1 MDLFKLVGT
10 IAIDTA
16 NAEKSLNDV
25 HKQVADTEKAVSEGC
40 DKVKQSSEKAGNS
53 ATKAGKTAEEAGKK
67 AKKAGEDAGKGGRE
81 SEKSGNKW
89 AEFGKKIEKA
99 GTKVTG
105 IGKKIEKAGD
115 AVGKVGK
122 KFAPLSAAAAGTL
135 TAVTKGASDF
145 QNGMAKMSTLFD
157 TSQVSVQ
164 KLSKEFL
171 NLSNETGKS
180 AVELTEAGYQALSA
194 SVPVEKLGGFI
205 RTSAN
210 MAKVGFTDTAT
221 SVDLLSTA
229 VNAYG
234 LEADQADSIAN
245 KLVNTQNLGKTSVN
259 ELASSMGIVIPTA
272 AGMNVNLDQLCTM
285 YTLMTKQGIAT
296 AESTTYMNSMLNE
309 LGDSGTD
316 VGKVLK
322 EKTGKSFQD
331 LMKDG
336 KTTGDALKILKDY
349 SKETG
354 TAFNELWSSQE
365 AGKAAMALLNDS
377 AGDFN
382 ETMGSMANVADLVGQ
397 GLEKMNTPSAKM
409 AKALNR
415 IKNSGIELGSVLLTT
430 VAPYVEQFTKK
441 VEELTEKFNKMPDSQ
456 KKMVLVMLAVV
467 ASISPVLAIMGKLI
481 KVFADGPIAVG
492 NLMKGFGKLQT
503 AIAGINAPVVTIVA
517 VIAVLVAAFTH
528 LWNTNENF
536 RNNMIAIWDQIR
548 DKISSFVDNVKERFA
563 GLNISFADI
572 VSALKAIW
580 DGFCEILAPVF
591 EGAFA
596 ALADTITTV
605 CDVLI
610 GILDTFIGLFTGNW
624 EQCWTGIQE
633 VFGGIWEGIKAVL
646 TDVLESL
653 KGVLDTFLGWFGTD
667 LDTAWADI
675 TATVESVWNGIT
687 DFFTSVWEGIKNVFE
702 TVVNGISDFLT
713 SAWESITSSIQN
725 VWDGIVNTVSA
736 VWETIKNVVQVGIMF
751 VGEIISAAIQ
761 IITIPWM
768 FIWENCK
775 EYITAAWE
783 FIKNAVSTAL
793 ESISNTISDIW
804 NAIVGFISPILETLK
819 NVFVTIW
826 QAIETE
832 VANSINRMVS
842 IITTVW
848 SAVSG
853 TISAILSVIAS
864 IFSTVWN
871 GITSVVS
878 SVLSTIQSVVSSV
891 LSAMRG
897 VVSSVLNAILS
908 TVKSIMNSIK
918 STMTSVWNGIKSVVS
933 SAINGIKSVISSGL
947 HVAGSVVSSVLSG
960 IKSKFSSVWNG
971 IKSVVSSAI
980 NHIKSAMN
988 FSWSLPKLKLPH
1000 PKIEG
1005 KFSLDPPSVPH
1016 FSIDWYAKAMD
1027 AGMIMNRPTV
1037 FGYDAVSNKLM
1048 AGGEAG
1054 SETVVGTQSLMNM
1067 IQDAV
1072 NNSGNRDDGAI
1083 QALLEAIYN
1092 WMRNGG
1098 LYKLMIDVLTNGVE
1112 LEFDN
1117 REIARLVKKYA

>member
-25 HKQVADTEKAVSEGC
+25 HKQVSDTEKAVSEGC
-40 DKVKQSSEKAGNS
+40 DKVEQSSEKAGNS
-53 ATKAGKTAEEAGKK
+53 AEKAGKKAEEAGKK
-67 AKKAGEDAGKGGRE
+67 AKKSGEDAGKGGEE

-89 AEFGKKIEKA
+89 VEFGKKVEKA

-115 AVGKVGK
+115 TVGKVSK

-194 SVPVEKLGGFI
+194 SVPVEKLGSFI

-234 LEADQADSIAN
+234 LEADQADNIAN

-259 ELASSMGIVIPTA
+259 ELASSMGKVIPTA

-503 AIAGINAPVVTIVA
+503 AIAGINAPVVAIVA

-548 DKISSFVDNVKERFA
+548 DKISSFVDNVKERFS
-563 GLNISFADI
+563 GLNISFEDI
-572 VSALKAIW
+572 VSTLKAIW

-646 TDVLESL
+646 TDVLEAL
-653 KGVLDTFLGWFGTD
+653 KGVIDTFLGWFGTD
-667 LDTAWADI
+667 LDTVWSEI
-675 TATVESVWNGIT
+675 TSTVESVWNGIV
-687 DFFTSVWEGIKNVFE
+687 DFFASVW
-702 TVVNGISDFLT
+702 NGIT
-713 SAWESITSSIQN
+713 SAASS
-725 VWDGIVNTVSA
+725 A
-736 VWETIKNVVQVGIMF
+736 WETIKNVITVAIMLI
-751 VGEIISAAIQ
+751 GEIISAAVQ
-761 IITIPWM
+761 IISLPWR

-775 EYITAAWE
+775 EYIIAAWE
-783 FIKNAVSTAL
+783 TIKNVISSAL
-793 ESISNTISDIW
+793 NAISSVISAGW
-804 NAIVGFISPILETLK
+804 NAI
-819 NVFVTIW
+819 
-826 QAIETE
+826 
-832 VANSINRMVS
+832 
-842 IITTVW
+842 
-848 SAVSG
+848 SAVVSPVIDTIINIVSSG
-853 TISAILSVIAS
+853 WNLIS
-864 IFSTVWN
+864 
-871 GITSVVS
+871 SVVS
-878 SVLSTIQSVVSSV
+878 NVAQGIL
-891 LSAMRG
+891 G
-897 VVSSVLNAILS
+897 VVSSVW
-908 TVKSIMNSIK
+908 NSI
-918 STMTSVWNGIKSVVS
+918 SGVVS
-933 SAINGIKSVISSGL
+933 SVMGTISSVMSSGWNAAKGVVTSAISGIRSVISSGL
-947 HVAGSVVSSVLSG
+947 HSASSVVSSVLSG
-960 IKSKFSSVWNG
+960 IKSRFSNIWNG
-971 IKSVVSSAI
+971 CKSVVSSAI

-1098 LYKLMIDVLTNGVE
+1098 LYTLLIDALTNGVE
-1112 LEFDN
+1112 VEFDN

>member
-67 AKKAGEDAGKGGRE
+67 AKKAGEDAGKGGQE

-180 AVELTEAGYQALSA
+180 VVELTEAGYQALSA
-194 SVPVEKLGGFI
+194 SVPVKKLGSFI

-234 LEADQADSIAN
+234 LEADQADNIAN

-259 ELASSMGIVIPTA
+259 ELASSMGKIIPTA

-322 EKTGKSFQD
+322 EKTGKSFQN

-354 TAFNELWSSQE
+354 KAFNELWGSQE

-503 AIAGINAPVVTIVA
+503 AIAGINAPVVAIVA

-536 RNNMIAIWDQIR
+536 RNNMIAIWNQIR
-548 DKISSFVDNVKERFA
+548 DKISSFVDNVKERFS
-563 GLNISFADI
+563 GLNISFGDI
-572 VSALKAIW
+572 VSTLKAIW

-646 TDVLESL
+646 TDVLEAL
-653 KGVLDTFLGWFGTD
+653 KGVIDTFLGWFGTD
-667 LDTAWADI
+667 LDTVWSEI
-675 TATVESVWNGIT
+675 TSTVESVWNGIV
-687 DFFTSVWEGIKNVFE
+687 DFFASVWNEI
-702 TVVNGISDFLT
+702 T
-713 SAWESITSSIQN
+713 SAASS
-725 VWDGIVNTVSA
+725 A
-736 VWETIKNVVQVGIMF
+736 WETIKNVITVAIMLI
-751 VGEIISAAIQ
+751 GEIISAAVQ
-761 IITIPWM
+761 IISLPWR

-775 EYITAAWE
+775 EYIIAAWE
-783 FIKNAVSTAL
+783 TIKNVISSAL
-793 ESISNTISDIW
+793 NTISSVISAGW
-804 NAIVGFISPILETLK
+804 NAI
-819 NVFVTIW
+819 
-826 QAIETE
+826 
-832 VANSINRMVS
+832 
-842 IITTVW
+842 
-848 SAVSG
+848 SAVVSPVIDTIINIVSSG
-853 TISAILSVIAS
+853 WNLIS
-864 IFSTVWN
+864 
-871 GITSVVS
+871 SVVS
-878 SVLSTIQSVVSSV
+878 NVAQGML
-891 LSAMRG
+891 G
-897 VVSSVLNAILS
+897 VVSSVW
-908 TVKSIMNSIK
+908 NSI
-918 STMTSVWNGIKSVVS
+918 SGVVS
-933 SAINGIKSVISSGL
+933 SVMGTISSVMSSGWNAAKGVVTSAISGIRSVISSGL
-947 HVAGSVVSSVLSG
+947 HSASSVVSSVLSG
-960 IKSKFSSVWNG
+960 IKSRFSNIWNG
-971 IKSVVSSAI
+971 CKSVVSSAI

-1098 LYKLMIDVLTNGVE
+1098 LYTLLIDALTNGVE
-1112 LEFDN
+1112 VEFDN

>member
-67 AKKAGEDAGKGGRE
+67 AKKAGEDAGKGGQE

-194 SVPVEKLGGFI
+194 SVPVEKLGSFI

-234 LEADQADSIAN
+234 LEADQADNIAN

-259 ELASSMGIVIPTA
+259 ELASSMGKVIPTA

-503 AIAGINAPVVTIVA
+503 AIAGINAPVVAIVA

-548 DKISSFVDNVKERFA
+548 DKISSFVDNVKERFS
-563 GLNISFADI
+563 GLNISFEDI
-572 VSALKAIW
+572 VSTLKAIW

-653 KGVLDTFLGWFGTD
+653 KEVLDTFLGWFGTD
-667 LDTAWADI
+667 LDTVWSEI
-675 TATVESVWNGIT
+675 TSTVESVWNGIV
-687 DFFTSVWEGIKNVFE
+687 DFFASVWNEI
-702 TVVNGISDFLT
+702 T
-713 SAWESITSSIQN
+713 SAASS
-725 VWDGIVNTVSA
+725 A
-736 VWETIKNVVQVGIMF
+736 WETIKNVITVAIMLI
-751 VGEIISAAIQ
+751 GEIISAAVQ
-761 IITIPWM
+761 IISLPWR

-775 EYITAAWE
+775 EYIIAAWE
-783 FIKNAVSTAL
+783 TIKNVISSAL
-793 ESISNTISDIW
+793 NTISSVISAGW
-804 NAIVGFISPILETLK
+804 NAI
-819 NVFVTIW
+819 
-826 QAIETE
+826 
-832 VANSINRMVS
+832 
-842 IITTVW
+842 
-848 SAVSG
+848 SAVVSPVIDTIINIVSSG
-853 TISAILSVIAS
+853 WNLIS
-864 IFSTVWN
+864 
-871 GITSVVS
+871 SVVS
-878 SVLSTIQSVVSSV
+878 NVAQGIL
-891 LSAMRG
+891 G
-897 VVSSVLNAILS
+897 VVSSVW
-908 TVKSIMNSIK
+908 NSI
-918 STMTSVWNGIKSVVS
+918 SGVVS
-933 SAINGIKSVISSGL
+933 SVMGTISSVMSSGWNAAKGVVTSAISGIRSVISSGL
-947 HVAGSVVSSVLSG
+947 HAASSVVSSVLSG
-960 IKSKFSSVWNG
+960 IKSKFSSIWEG
-971 IKSVVSSAI
+971 CKSVVSSAI

-1098 LYKLMIDVLTNGVE
+1098 LYTLLIDALTNGVE
-1112 LEFDN
+1112 VEFDN

>member
-67 AKKAGEDAGKGGRE
+67 AKKAGEDAGKGGQE

-259 ELASSMGIVIPTA
+259 ELASSMGKVIPTA

-503 AIAGINAPVVTIVA
+503 AIAGINAPVLAIVA
-517 VIAVLVAAFTH
+517 VIAVLVSAFTH

-646 TDVLESL
+646 TDVLEAL
-653 KGVLDTFLGWFGTD
+653 KGVIDTFLGWFGTD
-667 LDTAWADI
+667 LDTVWSEI
-675 TATVESVWNGIT
+675 TSTVESVWNGIV
-687 DFFTSVWEGIKNVFE
+687 DFFASVWNEI
-702 TVVNGISDFLT
+702 T
-713 SAWESITSSIQN
+713 SAASS
-725 VWDGIVNTVSA
+725 A
-736 VWETIKNVVQVGIMF
+736 WETIKNVITVAIMLI
-751 VGEIISAAIQ
+751 GEIISAAVQ
-761 IITIPWM
+761 IISLPWR

-775 EYITAAWE
+775 EYIIAAWE
-783 FIKNAVSTAL
+783 TIKNVISSAL
-793 ESISNTISDIW
+793 NTISSVISAGW
-804 NAIVGFISPILETLK
+804 NAI
-819 NVFVTIW
+819 
-826 QAIETE
+826 
-832 VANSINRMVS
+832 
-842 IITTVW
+842 
-848 SAVSG
+848 SAVVTPVIDTIINIVSSG
-853 TISAILSVIAS
+853 WNLIS
-864 IFSTVWN
+864 
-871 GITSVVS
+871 SVVS
-878 SVLSTIQSVVSSV
+878 NVAQGIL
-891 LSAMRG
+891 G
-897 VVSSVLNAILS
+897 VVSSVW
-908 TVKSIMNSIK
+908 NSI
-918 STMTSVWNGIKSVVS
+918 SGVVS
-933 SAINGIKSVISSGL
+933 SVMGTISSVMSSGWNAAKGVVTSAISGIRSVISSGL
-947 HVAGSVVSSVLSG
+947 HSASSVVSSVLSG
-960 IKSKFSSVWNG
+960 IKSRFSNIWNG
-971 IKSVVSSAI
+971 CKSVVSSAI

-1027 AGMIMNRPTV
+1027 AGMIMNKPTV
-1037 FGYDAVSNKLM
+1037 FGYDAVSNSFM

-1072 NNSGNRDDGAI
+1072 NNSGNRDDGAV
-1083 QALLEAIYN
+1083 QTLLEAIYN

-1112 LEFDN
+1112 LELDN
-1117 REIARLVKKYA
+1117 REIARLVRKYA

>member
-1 MDLFKLVGT
+1 
-10 IAIDTA
+10 
-16 NAEKSLNDV
+16 
-25 HKQVADTEKAVSEGC
+25 
-40 DKVKQSSEKAGNS
+40 
-53 ATKAGKTAEEAGKK
+53 
-67 AKKAGEDAGKGGRE
+67 
-81 SEKSGNKW
+81 
-89 AEFGKKIEKA
+89 
-99 GTKVTG
+99 
-105 IGKKIEKAGD
+105 
-115 AVGKVGK
+115 
-122 KFAPLSAAAAGTL
+122 
-135 TAVTKGASDF
+135 
-145 QNGMAKMSTLFD
+145 
-157 TSQVSVQ
+157 
-164 KLSKEFL
+164 
-171 NLSNETGKS
+171 
-180 AVELTEAGYQALSA
+180 
-194 SVPVEKLGGFI
+194 
-205 RTSAN
+205 

-259 ELASSMGIVIPTA
+259 ELASSMGKVIPTA

-503 AIAGINAPVVTIVA
+503 AIAGINAPVLTIVA
-517 VIAVLVAAFTH
+517 VIAVLVSAFTH

-610 GILDTFIGLFTGNW
+610 SILDTFIGLFTGNW

-646 TDVLESL
+646 TDVLEAL
-653 KGVLDTFLGWFGTD
+653 KGVIDTFLGWFGTD
-667 LDTAWADI
+667 LDTVWSEI
-675 TATVESVWNGIT
+675 TSTVESVWNGIV
-687 DFFTSVWEGIKNVFE
+687 DFFASVWNEI
-702 TVVNGISDFLT
+702 T
-713 SAWESITSSIQN
+713 SAASS
-725 VWDGIVNTVSA
+725 A
-736 VWETIKNVVQVGIMF
+736 WETIKNVITVAIMLI
-751 VGEIISAAIQ
+751 GEIISAAVQ
-761 IITIPWM
+761 IISLPWR

-775 EYITAAWE
+775 EYIIAAWE
-783 FIKNAVSTAL
+783 TIKNVISSAL
-793 ESISNTISDIW
+793 NTISSVISAGW
-804 NAIVGFISPILETLK
+804 NAI
-819 NVFVTIW
+819 
-826 QAIETE
+826 
-832 VANSINRMVS
+832 
-842 IITTVW
+842 
-848 SAVSG
+848 SAVVTPVIDTIINIVSSG
-853 TISAILSVIAS
+853 WNLIS
-864 IFSTVWN
+864 
-871 GITSVVS
+871 SVVS
-878 SVLSTIQSVVSSV
+878 NVAQGIL
-891 LSAMRG
+891 G
-897 VVSSVLNAILS
+897 VVSSVW
-908 TVKSIMNSIK
+908 NSI
-918 STMTSVWNGIKSVVS
+918 SGVVS
-933 SAINGIKSVISSGL
+933 SVMGTISSVMSSGWNAAKGVVTSAISGIRSVISSGL
-947 HVAGSVVSSVLSG
+947 HSASSVVSSVLSG
-960 IKSKFSSVWNG
+960 IKSRFSNIWNG
-971 IKSVVSSAI
+971 CKSVVSSAI

-1027 AGMIMNRPTV
+1027 AGMIMNKPTV
-1037 FGYDAVSNKLM
+1037 FGYDAVSNSFM

-1072 NNSGNRDDGAI
+1072 NNSGNRDDGAV
-1083 QALLEAIYN
+1083 QTLLEAIYN

-1112 LEFDN
+1112 LELDN
-1117 REIARLVKKYA
+1117 REIARLVRKYA

>member
-67 AKKAGEDAGKGGRE
+67 AKKAGEDAGKGGQE

-259 ELASSMGIVIPTA
+259 ELASSMGKVIPTA

-563 GLNISFADI
+563 GLNISFTDI

-646 TDVLESL
+646 TDVLEAL
-653 KGVLDTFLGWFGTD
+653 KGVIDTFLGWFGTD
-667 LDTAWADI
+667 LDTVWSEI
-675 TATVESVWNGIT
+675 TSTVESVWNGIV
-687 DFFTSVWEGIKNVFE
+687 DFFASVWNEI
-702 TVVNGISDFLT
+702 T
-713 SAWESITSSIQN
+713 SAASS
-725 VWDGIVNTVSA
+725 A
-736 VWETIKNVVQVGIMF
+736 WETIKNVITVAIMLI
-751 VGEIISAAIQ
+751 GEIISAAVQ
-761 IITIPWM
+761 IISLPWR

-775 EYITAAWE
+775 EYIIAAWE
-783 FIKNAVSTAL
+783 TIKNVISSAL
-793 ESISNTISDIW
+793 NTISSVISAGW
-804 NAIVGFISPILETLK
+804 NAI
-819 NVFVTIW
+819 
-826 QAIETE
+826 
-832 VANSINRMVS
+832 
-842 IITTVW
+842 
-848 SAVSG
+848 SAVVSPVIDTIINIVSSG
-853 TISAILSVIAS
+853 WNLIS
-864 IFSTVWN
+864 
-871 GITSVVS
+871 SVVS
-878 SVLSTIQSVVSSV
+878 NVARGIL
-891 LSAMRG
+891 G
-897 VVSSVLNAILS
+897 VVSSVW
-908 TVKSIMNSIK
+908 NSI
-918 STMTSVWNGIKSVVS
+918 SGVVS
-933 SAINGIKSVISSGL
+933 SVMGTISSVMSSGWNAAKGVVTSAISGIRSVISSGL
-947 HVAGSVVSSVLSG
+947 HAASSVVSSVLSG
-960 IKSKFSSVWNG
+960 IKSKFSSIWEG
-971 IKSVVSSAI
+971 CKSVVSSAI

-1098 LYKLMIDVLTNGVE
+1098 LYTLLIDALTNGVE
-1112 LEFDN
+1112 VEFDN

>member
-67 AKKAGEDAGKGGRE
+67 AKKAGEDAGKGGQE

-89 AEFGKKIEKA
+89 DEFGKKIEKA

-234 LEADQADSIAN
+234 LEADQADNIAN

-259 ELASSMGIVIPTA
+259 ELASSMGKVIPTA

-354 TAFNELWSSQE
+354 KAFNELWGSQE

-503 AIAGINAPVVTIVA
+503 AIAGINAPVVAIVA

-548 DKISSFVDNVKERFA
+548 GKISSFVDNVKERFS
-563 GLNISFADI
+563 GLNISFEDI
-572 VSALKAIW
+572 VSTLKAIW

-646 TDVLESL
+646 TDVLEAL
-653 KGVLDTFLGWFGTD
+653 KGVIDTFLGWFGTD
-667 LDTAWADI
+667 LDTVWSEI
-675 TATVESVWNGIT
+675 TSTVESVWNGIV
-687 DFFTSVWEGIKNVFE
+687 DFFASVW
-702 TVVNGISDFLT
+702 NGIT
-713 SAWESITSSIQN
+713 SAASS
-725 VWDGIVNTVSA
+725 A
-736 VWETIKNVVQVGIMF
+736 WETIKNVITVAIMLI
-751 VGEIISAAIQ
+751 GEIISAAVQ
-761 IITIPWM
+761 IISLPWR

-775 EYITAAWE
+775 EYIIAAWE
-783 FIKNAVSTAL
+783 TIKNVISSAL
-793 ESISNTISDIW
+793 NTISSVISAGW
-804 NAIVGFISPILETLK
+804 NAILAVVSPVIDTIINIVSSGWNLIS
-819 NVFVTIW
+819 
-826 QAIETE
+826 
-832 VANSINRMVS
+832 
-842 IITTVW
+842 
-848 SAVSG
+848 
-853 TISAILSVIAS
+853 
-864 IFSTVWN
+864 
-871 GITSVVS
+871 SVVS
-878 SVLSTIQSVVSSV
+878 NVAQGIL
-891 LSAMRG
+891 G
-897 VVSSVLNAILS
+897 VVSSVW
-908 TVKSIMNSIK
+908 NSI
-918 STMTSVWNGIKSVVS
+918 SGVVS
-933 SAINGIKSVISSGL
+933 SVMGTISSVMSSGWNAAKGVVTSAISGIRSVISSGL
-947 HVAGSVVSSVLSG
+947 HSASSVVSSVLSG
-960 IKSKFSSVWNG
+960 IKSRFSNIWNG
-971 IKSVVSSAI
+971 CKSVVSSAI

-1098 LYKLMIDVLTNGVE
+1098 LYTLLIDALTNGVE
-1112 LEFDN
+1112 VEFDN

>member
-25 HKQVADTEKAVSEGC
+25 HKQVSDTEKAVSEGC
-40 DKVKQSSEKAGNS
+40 DKVEQSSEKAGNS
-53 ATKAGKTAEEAGKK
+53 AEKAGKKAEEAGKK
-67 AKKAGEDAGKGGRE
+67 AKKSGEDAGKGGEE

-89 AEFGKKIEKA
+89 VEFGKKVEKA

-115 AVGKVGK
+115 TVGKVSK

-194 SVPVEKLGGFI
+194 SVPVEKLGSFI

-234 LEADQADSIAN
+234 LEADQADNIAN

-259 ELASSMGIVIPTA
+259 ELASSMGKVIPTA

-354 TAFNELWSSQE
+354 KAFNELWGSQE

-503 AIAGINAPVVTIVA
+503 AIAGINAPVVAIVA

-548 DKISSFVDNVKERFA
+548 GKISSFVDNVKERFS
-563 GLNISFADI
+563 GLNISFEDI
-572 VSALKAIW
+572 VSTLKAIW

-646 TDVLESL
+646 TDVLEAL
-653 KGVLDTFLGWFGTD
+653 KGVIDTFLGWFGTD
-667 LDTAWADI
+667 LDTVWSEI
-675 TATVESVWNGIT
+675 TSTVESVWNGIV
-687 DFFTSVWEGIKNVFE
+687 DFFASVW
-702 TVVNGISDFLT
+702 NGIT
-713 SAWESITSSIQN
+713 SAASS
-725 VWDGIVNTVSA
+725 A
-736 VWETIKNVVQVGIMF
+736 WETIKNVITVAIMLI
-751 VGEIISAAIQ
+751 GEIISAAVQ
-761 IITIPWM
+761 IISLPWR

-775 EYITAAWE
+775 EYIIAAWE
-783 FIKNAVSTAL
+783 TIKNVISSAL
-793 ESISNTISDIW
+793 NTISSVISAGW
-804 NAIVGFISPILETLK
+804 NAI
-819 NVFVTIW
+819 
-826 QAIETE
+826 
-832 VANSINRMVS
+832 
-842 IITTVW
+842 
-848 SAVSG
+848 SAVVSPVIDTIINIVSSG
-853 TISAILSVIAS
+853 WNLIS
-864 IFSTVWN
+864 
-871 GITSVVS
+871 SVVS
-878 SVLSTIQSVVSSV
+878 NVAQGIL
-891 LSAMRG
+891 G
-897 VVSSVLNAILS
+897 VVSSVW
-908 TVKSIMNSIK
+908 NSI
-918 STMTSVWNGIKSVVS
+918 SGVVS
-933 SAINGIKSVISSGL
+933 SVMGTISSVMSSGWNAAKGVVTSAISGIRSVISSGL
-947 HVAGSVVSSVLSG
+947 HSASSVVSSVLSG
-960 IKSKFSSVWNG
+960 IKSRFSNIWNG
-971 IKSVVSSAI
+971 CKSVVSSAI

-1098 LYKLMIDVLTNGVE
+1098 LYTLLIDALTNGVE
-1112 LEFDN
+1112 VEFDN

>member
-53 ATKAGKTAEEAGKK
+53 AEKAGKKAEEAGKK
-67 AKKAGEDAGKGGRE
+67 AKKSGEDAGKGGEE

-89 AEFGKKIEKA
+89 VEFGKKVEKA

-115 AVGKVGK
+115 TVGKVGK

-259 ELASSMGIVIPTA
+259 ELASSMGKVIPTA

-503 AIAGINAPVVTIVA
+503 AIAGINAPVVAIVA

-548 DKISSFVDNVKERFA
+548 DKISSFVDNVKERFS
-563 GLNISFADI
+563 GLNISFEDI
-572 VSALKAIW
+572 VSTLKAIW

-646 TDVLESL
+646 TDVLEAL
-653 KGVLDTFLGWFGTD
+653 KGVIDTFLGWFGTD
-667 LDTAWADI
+667 LDTVWSEI
-675 TATVESVWNGIT
+675 TSTVESVWNGIV
-687 DFFTSVWEGIKNVFE
+687 DFFASVW
-702 TVVNGISDFLT
+702 NGIT
-713 SAWESITSSIQN
+713 SAASS
-725 VWDGIVNTVSA
+725 A
-736 VWETIKNVVQVGIMF
+736 WETIKNVITVAIMLI
-751 VGEIISAAIQ
+751 GEIISAAVQ
-761 IITIPWM
+761 IISLPWR

-775 EYITAAWE
+775 EYIIAAWE
-783 FIKNAVSTAL
+783 TIKNVISSAL
-793 ESISNTISDIW
+793 NTISSVISAGW
-804 NAIVGFISPILETLK
+804 NAI
-819 NVFVTIW
+819 
-826 QAIETE
+826 
-832 VANSINRMVS
+832 
-842 IITTVW
+842 
-848 SAVSG
+848 SAVVSPVIDTIINIVSSG
-853 TISAILSVIAS
+853 WNLIS
-864 IFSTVWN
+864 
-871 GITSVVS
+871 SVVS
-878 SVLSTIQSVVSSV
+878 NVAQGIL
-891 LSAMRG
+891 G
-897 VVSSVLNAILS
+897 VVSSVW
-908 TVKSIMNSIK
+908 NSI
-918 STMTSVWNGIKSVVS
+918 SGVVS
-933 SAINGIKSVISSGL
+933 SVMGTISSVMSSGWNAAKGVVTSAISGIRSVISSGL
-947 HVAGSVVSSVLSG
+947 HSASSVVSSVLSG
-960 IKSKFSSVWNG
+960 IKSRFSNIWNG
-971 IKSVVSSAI
+971 CKSVVSSAI

-1098 LYKLMIDVLTNGVE
+1098 LYTLLIDALTNGVE
-1112 LEFDN
+1112 VEFDN

>member
-259 ELASSMGIVIPTA
+259 ELASSMGKVIPTA

-481 KVFADGPIAVG
+481 KVFAYGPIAVG

-503 AIAGINAPVVTIVA
+503 AIAGINAPVVAIVA
-517 VIAVLVAAFTH
+517 VIAVLVSAFTH

-563 GLNISFADI
+563 GLNISFTDI
-572 VSALKAIW
+572 VSSLKAIW

-667 LDTAWADI
+667 FNTACADI
-675 TATVESVWNGIT
+675 TATVES
-687 DFFTSVWEGIKNVFE
+687 
-702 TVVNGISDFLT
+702 
-713 SAWESITSSIQN
+713 
-725 VWDGIVNTVSA
+725 
-736 VWETIKNVVQVGIMF
+736 
-751 VGEIISAAIQ
+751 
-761 IITIPWM
+761 
-768 FIWENCK
+768 
-775 EYITAAWE
+775 
-783 FIKNAVSTAL
+783 
-793 ESISNTISDIW
+793 
-804 NAIVGFISPILETLK
+804 
-819 NVFVTIW
+819 
-826 QAIETE
+826 
-832 VANSINRMVS
+832 
-842 IITTVW
+842 
-848 SAVSG
+848 
-853 TISAILSVIAS
+853 
-864 IFSTVWN
+864 VWN

-1037 FGYDAVSNKLM
+1037 FGFDAVSNKLM

>member
-67 AKKAGEDAGKGGRE
+67 AKKAGEDAGKGGQE

-234 LEADQADSIAN
+234 LEADQADNIAN

-259 ELASSMGIVIPTA
+259 ELASSMGKVIPTA

-354 TAFNELWSSQE
+354 KAFNELWGSQE

-503 AIAGINAPVVTIVA
+503 AIAGTNAPVVTIVA

-563 GLNISFADI
+563 GLNISFTDI

-646 TDVLESL
+646 TDVLEAL
-653 KGVLDTFLGWFGTD
+653 KGVIDTFLGWFGTD
-667 LDTAWADI
+667 LDTVWSEI
-675 TATVESVWNGIT
+675 TSTVESVWNGIV
-687 DFFTSVWEGIKNVFE
+687 DFFASVWNEI
-702 TVVNGISDFLT
+702 T
-713 SAWESITSSIQN
+713 SAASS
-725 VWDGIVNTVSA
+725 A
-736 VWETIKNVVQVGIMF
+736 WETIKNVITVAIMLI
-751 VGEIISAAIQ
+751 GEIISAAVQ
-761 IITIPWM
+761 IISLPWR

-775 EYITAAWE
+775 EYIIAAWE
-783 FIKNAVSTAL
+783 TIKNVISSAL
-793 ESISNTISDIW
+793 NTISSVISAGW
-804 NAIVGFISPILETLK
+804 NAI
-819 NVFVTIW
+819 
-826 QAIETE
+826 
-832 VANSINRMVS
+832 
-842 IITTVW
+842 
-848 SAVSG
+848 SAVVSPVIDTIINIVSSG
-853 TISAILSVIAS
+853 WNLIS
-864 IFSTVWN
+864 
-871 GITSVVS
+871 SVVS
-878 SVLSTIQSVVSSV
+878 NVARGIL
-891 LSAMRG
+891 G
-897 VVSSVLNAILS
+897 VVSSVW
-908 TVKSIMNSIK
+908 NSI
-918 STMTSVWNGIKSVVS
+918 SGVVS
-933 SAINGIKSVISSGL
+933 SVMGTISSVMSSGWNAAKGVVTSAISGIRSVISSGL
-947 HVAGSVVSSVLSG
+947 HSASSVVSSVLSG
-960 IKSKFSSVWNG
+960 IKSRFSNIWNG
-971 IKSVVSSAI
+971 CKSVVSSAI

-1098 LYKLMIDVLTNGVE
+1098 LYTLLIDALTNGVE
-1112 LEFDN
+1112 VEFDN

>member
-25 HKQVADTEKAVSEGC
+25 HKQVSDTEKAVSEGC
-40 DKVKQSSEKAGNS
+40 DKVEQSSEKAGNS
-53 ATKAGKTAEEAGKK
+53 AEKAGKKAEEAGKK
-67 AKKAGEDAGKGGRE
+67 AKKSGEDAGKGGEE

-89 AEFGKKIEKA
+89 VEFGKKLEKA

-115 AVGKVGK
+115 TVGKVGK

-259 ELASSMGIVIPTA
+259 ELASSMGKVIPTA

-409 AKALNR
+409 AKAFNR

-503 AIAGINAPVVTIVA
+503 AIAGINAPVVAIVA

-548 DKISSFVDNVKERFA
+548 DKISSFVDNVKERFS
-563 GLNISFADI
+563 GLNISFEDI
-572 VSALKAIW
+572 VSTLKAIW

-646 TDVLESL
+646 TDVLEAL
-653 KGVLDTFLGWFGTD
+653 KGVIDTFLGWFGTD
-667 LDTAWADI
+667 LDTVWSEI
-675 TATVESVWNGIT
+675 TSTVESVWNGIV
-687 DFFTSVWEGIKNVFE
+687 DFFASVW
-702 TVVNGISDFLT
+702 NGIT
-713 SAWESITSSIQN
+713 SAASS
-725 VWDGIVNTVSA
+725 A
-736 VWETIKNVVQVGIMF
+736 WETIKNVITVAIMLI
-751 VGEIISAAIQ
+751 GEIISAAVQ
-761 IITIPWM
+761 IISLPWR

-775 EYITAAWE
+775 EYIIAAWE
-783 FIKNAVSTAL
+783 TIKNVISSAL
-793 ESISNTISDIW
+793 NTISSVISAGW
-804 NAIVGFISPILETLK
+804 NAI
-819 NVFVTIW
+819 
-826 QAIETE
+826 
-832 VANSINRMVS
+832 
-842 IITTVW
+842 
-848 SAVSG
+848 SAVVSPVIDTIINIVSSG
-853 TISAILSVIAS
+853 WNLIS
-864 IFSTVWN
+864 
-871 GITSVVS
+871 SVVS
-878 SVLSTIQSVVSSV
+878 NVAQGIL
-891 LSAMRG
+891 G
-897 VVSSVLNAILS
+897 VVSSVW
-908 TVKSIMNSIK
+908 NSI
-918 STMTSVWNGIKSVVS
+918 SGVVS
-933 SAINGIKSVISSGL
+933 SVMGTISSVMSSGWNAAKGVVTSAISGIRSVISSGL
-947 HVAGSVVSSVLSG
+947 HSASSVVSSVLSG
-960 IKSKFSSVWNG
+960 IKSRFSNIWNG
-971 IKSVVSSAI
+971 CKSVVSSAI

-1098 LYKLMIDVLTNGVE
+1098 LYTLLIDALTNGVE
-1112 LEFDN
+1112 VEFDN

>member
-67 AKKAGEDAGKGGRE
+67 AKKAGEDAGKGGQE

-194 SVPVEKLGGFI
+194 SVPVEKLGSFI

-234 LEADQADSIAN
+234 LEADQADNIAN

-259 ELASSMGIVIPTA
+259 ELASSMGKVIPTA

-354 TAFNELWSSQE
+354 KAFNELWGSQE

-503 AIAGINAPVVTIVA
+503 AIAGINAPVVAIVA
-517 VIAVLVAAFTH
+517 VIAVLVATFTH

-548 DKISSFVDNVKERFA
+548 DKISSFVDNVKERFS
-563 GLNISFADI
+563 GLNISFEDI
-572 VSALKAIW
+572 VSTLKVIW

-591 EGAFA
+591 ESAFA

-646 TDVLESL
+646 TDVLEAL
-653 KGVLDTFLGWFGTD
+653 KGVIDTFLGWFGTD
-667 LDTAWADI
+667 LDTVWSEI
-675 TATVESVWNGIT
+675 TSTVESVWNGIV
-687 DFFTSVWEGIKNVFE
+687 DFFASVWNEI
-702 TVVNGISDFLT
+702 T
-713 SAWESITSSIQN
+713 SAASS
-725 VWDGIVNTVSA
+725 A
-736 VWETIKNVVQVGIMF
+736 WETIKNVITVAIMLI
-751 VGEIISAAIQ
+751 GEIISAAVQ
-761 IITIPWM
+761 IISLPWR

-775 EYITAAWE
+775 EYIIAAWE
-783 FIKNAVSTAL
+783 TIKNAISSAL
-793 ESISNTISDIW
+793 NTISSVISAGW
-804 NAIVGFISPILETLK
+804 NAI
-819 NVFVTIW
+819 
-826 QAIETE
+826 
-832 VANSINRMVS
+832 
-842 IITTVW
+842 
-848 SAVSG
+848 SAVVSPVIDTIINIVSSG
-853 TISAILSVIAS
+853 WNLIS
-864 IFSTVWN
+864 
-871 GITSVVS
+871 SVVS
-878 SVLSTIQSVVSSV
+878 NVAQGIL
-891 LSAMRG
+891 G
-897 VVSSVLNAILS
+897 VVSSVW
-908 TVKSIMNSIK
+908 NSI
-918 STMTSVWNGIKSVVS
+918 SGVVS
-933 SAINGIKSVISSGL
+933 SVMGTISSVMSSGWNAAKGVVTSAISGIRSVISSGL
-947 HVAGSVVSSVLSG
+947 HSASSVVSSVLSG
-960 IKSKFSSVWNG
+960 IKSRFSNIWNG
-971 IKSVVSSAI
+971 CKSVVSSAI

-1098 LYKLMIDVLTNGVE
+1098 LYTLLIDALTNGVE
-1112 LEFDN
+1112 VEFDN

>member
-67 AKKAGEDAGKGGRE
+67 AKKAGEDAGKGGQE

-157 TSQVSVQ
+157 TSQVSVK

-259 ELASSMGIVIPTA
+259 ELASSMGKVIPTA

-503 AIAGINAPVVTIVA
+503 AIAGINAPVLTIVA
-517 VIAVLVAAFTH
+517 VIAVLVSAFTH

-667 LDTAWADI
+667 LDTVWSEI
-675 TATVESVWNGIT
+675 TSTVESVWNGIV
-687 DFFTSVWEGIKNVFE
+687 DFFASVWNEI
-702 TVVNGISDFLT
+702 T
-713 SAWESITSSIQN
+713 SAASS
-725 VWDGIVNTVSA
+725 A
-736 VWETIKNVVQVGIMF
+736 WETIKNVITVAIMLI
-751 VGEIISAAIQ
+751 GEIISAAVQ
-761 IITIPWM
+761 IISLPWR

-775 EYITAAWE
+775 EYIIAAWE
-783 FIKNAVSTAL
+783 TIKNVISSAL
-793 ESISNTISDIW
+793 NTISSVISAGW
-804 NAIVGFISPILETLK
+804 NAI
-819 NVFVTIW
+819 
-826 QAIETE
+826 
-832 VANSINRMVS
+832 
-842 IITTVW
+842 
-848 SAVSG
+848 SAVVTPVIDTIINIVSSG
-853 TISAILSVIAS
+853 WNLIS
-864 IFSTVWN
+864 
-871 GITSVVS
+871 SVVS
-878 SVLSTIQSVVSSV
+878 NVAQGIL
-891 LSAMRG
+891 G
-897 VVSSVLNAILS
+897 VVSSVW
-908 TVKSIMNSIK
+908 NSI
-918 STMTSVWNGIKSVVS
+918 SGVVS
-933 SAINGIKSVISSGL
+933 SVMGTISSVMSSGWNAAKGVVTSAISGIRSVISSGL
-947 HVAGSVVSSVLSG
+947 HSASSVVSSVLSG
-960 IKSKFSSVWNG
+960 IKSRFSNIWNG
-971 IKSVVSSAI
+971 CKSVVSSAI

-1027 AGMIMNRPTV
+1027 AGMIMNKPTV
-1037 FGYDAVSNKLM
+1037 FGYDAVSNSFM

-1072 NNSGNRDDGAI
+1072 NNSGNRDDGAV
-1083 QALLEAIYN
+1083 QTLLEAIYN

-1112 LEFDN
+1112 LELDN
-1117 REIARLVKKYA
+1117 REIARLVRKYA

>member
-259 ELASSMGIVIPTA
+259 ELASSMGKVIPTA

-503 AIAGINAPVVTIVA
+503 AIAGINAPVVAIVA
-517 VIAVLVAAFTH
+517 VIAVLVSAFTH

-563 GLNISFADI
+563 GLNISFTDI
-572 VSALKAIW
+572 VSSLKAIW

-667 LDTAWADI
+667 FNTAWADI
-675 TATVESVWNGIT
+675 TATVES
-687 DFFTSVWEGIKNVFE
+687 
-702 TVVNGISDFLT
+702 
-713 SAWESITSSIQN
+713 
-725 VWDGIVNTVSA
+725 
-736 VWETIKNVVQVGIMF
+736 
-751 VGEIISAAIQ
+751 
-761 IITIPWM
+761 
-768 FIWENCK
+768 
-775 EYITAAWE
+775 
-783 FIKNAVSTAL
+783 
-793 ESISNTISDIW
+793 
-804 NAIVGFISPILETLK
+804 
-819 NVFVTIW
+819 
-826 QAIETE
+826 
-832 VANSINRMVS
+832 
-842 IITTVW
+842 
-848 SAVSG
+848 
-853 TISAILSVIAS
+853 
-864 IFSTVWN
+864 VWN

>member
-25 HKQVADTEKAVSEGC
+25 HKQVSDTEKAVSEGC
-40 DKVKQSSEKAGNS
+40 DKVEQSSEKAGNS
-53 ATKAGKTAEEAGKK
+53 AEKAGKKAEEAGKK
-67 AKKAGEDAGKGGRE
+67 AKKSGEDAGKGGEE

-89 AEFGKKIEKA
+89 VEFGKKVEKA

-115 AVGKVGK
+115 TVGKVGK

-194 SVPVEKLGGFI
+194 SVPVEKLGSFI

-234 LEADQADSIAN
+234 LEADQADNIAN

-259 ELASSMGIVIPTA
+259 ELASSMGKVIPTA

-441 VEELTEKFNKMPDSQ
+441 VEELTEKFNKMPEKK

-563 GLNISFADI
+563 GLNISFTDI

-646 TDVLESL
+646 TDVLEAL
-653 KGVLDTFLGWFGTD
+653 KGVIDTFLGWFGTD
-667 LDTAWADI
+667 LDTVWSEI
-675 TATVESVWNGIT
+675 TSTVESVWNGIV
-687 DFFTSVWEGIKNVFE
+687 DFFASVWNEI
-702 TVVNGISDFLT
+702 T
-713 SAWESITSSIQN
+713 SAASS
-725 VWDGIVNTVSA
+725 A
-736 VWETIKNVVQVGIMF
+736 WETIKNVITVAIMLI
-751 VGEIISAAIQ
+751 GEIISAAVQ
-761 IITIPWM
+761 IISLPWR

-775 EYITAAWE
+775 EYIIAAWE
-783 FIKNAVSTAL
+783 TIKNVISSAL
-793 ESISNTISDIW
+793 NTISSVISAGW
-804 NAIVGFISPILETLK
+804 NAI
-819 NVFVTIW
+819 
-826 QAIETE
+826 
-832 VANSINRMVS
+832 
-842 IITTVW
+842 
-848 SAVSG
+848 SAVVSPVIDTIINIVSSG
-853 TISAILSVIAS
+853 WNLIS
-864 IFSTVWN
+864 
-871 GITSVVS
+871 SVVS
-878 SVLSTIQSVVSSV
+878 NVARGIL
-891 LSAMRG
+891 G
-897 VVSSVLNAILS
+897 VVSSVW
-908 TVKSIMNSIK
+908 NSI
-918 STMTSVWNGIKSVVS
+918 SGVVS
-933 SAINGIKSVISSGL
+933 SVMGTISSVMSSGWNAAKGVVTSAISGIRSVISSGL
-947 HVAGSVVSSVLSG
+947 HAASSVVSSVLSG
-960 IKSKFSSVWNG
+960 IKSKFSSIWEG
-971 IKSVVSSAI
+971 CKSVVSSAI

-1098 LYKLMIDVLTNGVE
+1098 LYTLLIDALTNGVE
-1112 LEFDN
+1112 VEFDN

>member
-25 HKQVADTEKAVSEGC
+25 HKQVSDTEKAVAEGC

-67 AKKAGEDAGKGGRE
+67 AKKAGEDAGKGGQE

-194 SVPVEKLGGFI
+194 SVPVEKLGSFI

-234 LEADQADSIAN
+234 LEADQADNIAN

-259 ELASSMGIVIPTA
+259 ELASSMGKVIPTA

-441 VEELTEKFNKMPDSQ
+441 AEELTEKFNKMPDSQ

-503 AIAGINAPVVTIVA
+503 AIAGINAPVVAIVA

-548 DKISSFVDNVKERFA
+548 DKISSFVDNVKERFS
-563 GLNISFADI
+563 GLNISFEDI
-572 VSALKAIW
+572 VSTLKAIW

-646 TDVLESL
+646 TDVLEAL
-653 KGVLDTFLGWFGTD
+653 KGVIDTFLGWFGTD
-667 LDTAWADI
+667 LDTVWSEI
-675 TATVESVWNGIT
+675 TSTVESVWNGIV
-687 DFFTSVWEGIKNVFE
+687 DFFASVWNEI
-702 TVVNGISDFLT
+702 T
-713 SAWESITSSIQN
+713 SAASS
-725 VWDGIVNTVSA
+725 A
-736 VWETIKNVVQVGIMF
+736 WETIKNVITVAIMLI
-751 VGEIISAAIQ
+751 GEIISAAVQ
-761 IITIPWM
+761 IISLPWR

-775 EYITAAWE
+775 EYIIAAWE
-783 FIKNAVSTAL
+783 TIKNVISSAL
-793 ESISNTISDIW
+793 NTISSVISAGW
-804 NAIVGFISPILETLK
+804 NAI
-819 NVFVTIW
+819 
-826 QAIETE
+826 
-832 VANSINRMVS
+832 
-842 IITTVW
+842 
-848 SAVSG
+848 SAVVSPVIDTIINIVSSG
-853 TISAILSVIAS
+853 WNLIS
-864 IFSTVWN
+864 
-871 GITSVVS
+871 SVVS
-878 SVLSTIQSVVSSV
+878 NVAQGIL
-891 LSAMRG
+891 G
-897 VVSSVLNAILS
+897 VVSSVW
-908 TVKSIMNSIK
+908 NSI
-918 STMTSVWNGIKSVVS
+918 SGVVS
-933 SAINGIKSVISSGL
+933 SVMGTISSVMSSGWNAAKGVVTSAISGIRSVISSGL
-947 HVAGSVVSSVLSG
+947 HSASSVVSSVLSG
-960 IKSKFSSVWNG
+960 IKSRFSNIWNG
-971 IKSVVSSAI
+971 CKSVVSSAI

-1098 LYKLMIDVLTNGVE
+1098 LYTLLIDALTNGVE
-1112 LEFDN
+1112 VEFDN

>member
-67 AKKAGEDAGKGGRE
+67 AKKAGEDAGKGGQE

-259 ELASSMGIVIPTA
+259 ELASSMGKVIPTA

-430 VAPYVEQFTKK
+430 VAPYIEQFTKK

-503 AIAGINAPVVTIVA
+503 AIAGINAPVVAIVA

-548 DKISSFVDNVKERFA
+548 GKISSFVDNVKERFS
-563 GLNISFADI
+563 GLNISFEDI
-572 VSALKAIW
+572 VSTLKAIW

-646 TDVLESL
+646 TDVLEAL
-653 KGVLDTFLGWFGTD
+653 KGVIDTFLGWFGTD
-667 LDTAWADI
+667 LDTVWSEI
-675 TATVESVWNGIT
+675 TSTVESVWNGIV
-687 DFFTSVWEGIKNVFE
+687 DFFASVW
-702 TVVNGISDFLT
+702 NGIT
-713 SAWESITSSIQN
+713 SAASS
-725 VWDGIVNTVSA
+725 A
-736 VWETIKNVVQVGIMF
+736 WETIKNVITVAIMLI
-751 VGEIISAAIQ
+751 GEIISAAVQ
-761 IITIPWM
+761 IISLPWR

-775 EYITAAWE
+775 EYIIAAWE
-783 FIKNAVSTAL
+783 TIKNVISSAL
-793 ESISNTISDIW
+793 NTISSVISAGW
-804 NAIVGFISPILETLK
+804 NAI
-819 NVFVTIW
+819 
-826 QAIETE
+826 
-832 VANSINRMVS
+832 
-842 IITTVW
+842 
-848 SAVSG
+848 SAVVSPVIDTIINIVSSG
-853 TISAILSVIAS
+853 WNLIS
-864 IFSTVWN
+864 
-871 GITSVVS
+871 SVVS
-878 SVLSTIQSVVSSV
+878 NVAQGIL
-891 LSAMRG
+891 G
-897 VVSSVLNAILS
+897 VVSSVW
-908 TVKSIMNSIK
+908 NSI
-918 STMTSVWNGIKSVVS
+918 SGVVS
-933 SAINGIKSVISSGL
+933 SVMGTISSVMSSGWNAAKGVVTSAISGIRSVISSGL
-947 HVAGSVVSSVLSG
+947 HSASSVVSSVLSG
-960 IKSKFSSVWNG
+960 IKSRFSNIWNG
-971 IKSVVSSAI
+971 CKSVVSSAI

-1098 LYKLMIDVLTNGVE
+1098 LYTLLIDALTNGVE
-1112 LEFDN
+1112 VEFDN

>member
-67 AKKAGEDAGKGGRE
+67 AKKAGEDAGKGGQE

-89 AEFGKKIEKA
+89 TEFGKKIEKA

-259 ELASSMGIVIPTA
+259 ELASSMGKVIPTA

-563 GLNISFADI
+563 GLNISFTDI

-646 TDVLESL
+646 TDVLEAL
-653 KGVLDTFLGWFGTD
+653 KGVIDTFLGWFGTD
-667 LDTAWADI
+667 LDTVWSEI
-675 TATVESVWNGIT
+675 TSTVESVWNGIV
-687 DFFTSVWEGIKNVFE
+687 DFFASVWNEI
-702 TVVNGISDFLT
+702 T
-713 SAWESITSSIQN
+713 SAASS
-725 VWDGIVNTVSA
+725 A
-736 VWETIKNVVQVGIMF
+736 WETIKNVITVAIMLI
-751 VGEIISAAIQ
+751 GEIISAAVQ
-761 IITIPWM
+761 IISLPWR

-775 EYITAAWE
+775 EYIIAAWE
-783 FIKNAVSTAL
+783 TIKNVISSAL
-793 ESISNTISDIW
+793 NTISSVISAGW
-804 NAIVGFISPILETLK
+804 NAI
-819 NVFVTIW
+819 
-826 QAIETE
+826 
-832 VANSINRMVS
+832 
-842 IITTVW
+842 
-848 SAVSG
+848 SAVVSPVIDTIINIVSSG
-853 TISAILSVIAS
+853 WNLIS
-864 IFSTVWN
+864 
-871 GITSVVS
+871 SVVS
-878 SVLSTIQSVVSSV
+878 NVAQGIL
-891 LSAMRG
+891 G
-897 VVSSVLNAILS
+897 VVSSVW
-908 TVKSIMNSIK
+908 NSI
-918 STMTSVWNGIKSVVS
+918 SGVVS
-933 SAINGIKSVISSGL
+933 RVMGTISSVMSSGWNAAKGVVTSAISGIRSVISSGL
-947 HVAGSVVSSVLSG
+947 HAASSVVSSVLSG
-960 IKSKFSSVWNG
+960 IKSKFSSIWEG
-971 IKSVVSSAI
+971 CKSVVSSAI

-1098 LYKLMIDVLTNGVE
+1098 LYTLLIDALTNGVE
-1112 LEFDN
+1112 VEFDN

>member
-25 HKQVADTEKAVSEGC
+25 HKQVSDTEKAVSEGC
-40 DKVKQSSEKAGNS
+40 DKVEQSSEKAGNS
-53 ATKAGKTAEEAGKK
+53 AEKAGKKAEEAGKK
-67 AKKAGEDAGKGGRE
+67 AKKSGEDAGKGGEE

-89 AEFGKKIEKA
+89 VEFGKKVEKA

-115 AVGKVGK
+115 TVGKVGK

-194 SVPVEKLGGFI
+194 SVPVEKLGSFI

-234 LEADQADSIAN
+234 LEADQADNIAN

-259 ELASSMGIVIPTA
+259 ELASSMGKVIPTA

-563 GLNISFADI
+563 GLNISFTDI

-646 TDVLESL
+646 TDVLEAL
-653 KGVLDTFLGWFGTD
+653 KGVIDTFLGWFGTD
-667 LDTAWADI
+667 LDTVWSEI
-675 TATVESVWNGIT
+675 TSTVESVWNGIV
-687 DFFTSVWEGIKNVFE
+687 DFFASVWNEI
-702 TVVNGISDFLT
+702 T
-713 SAWESITSSIQN
+713 SAASS
-725 VWDGIVNTVSA
+725 A
-736 VWETIKNVVQVGIMF
+736 WETIKNVITVAIMLI
-751 VGEIISAAIQ
+751 GEIISAAVQ
-761 IITIPWM
+761 IISLPWR

-775 EYITAAWE
+775 EYIIAAWE
-783 FIKNAVSTAL
+783 TIKNVISSAL
-793 ESISNTISDIW
+793 NTISSVISAGW
-804 NAIVGFISPILETLK
+804 NAI
-819 NVFVTIW
+819 
-826 QAIETE
+826 
-832 VANSINRMVS
+832 
-842 IITTVW
+842 
-848 SAVSG
+848 SAVVSPVIDTIINIVSSG
-853 TISAILSVIAS
+853 WNLIS
-864 IFSTVWN
+864 
-871 GITSVVS
+871 SVVS
-878 SVLSTIQSVVSSV
+878 NVARGIL
-891 LSAMRG
+891 G
-897 VVSSVLNAILS
+897 VVSSVW
-908 TVKSIMNSIK
+908 NSI
-918 STMTSVWNGIKSVVS
+918 SGVVS
-933 SAINGIKSVISSGL
+933 SVMGTISSVMSSGWNAAKGVVTSAISGIRSVISSGL
-947 HVAGSVVSSVLSG
+947 HAASSVVSSVLSG
-960 IKSKFSSVWNG
+960 IKSKFSSIWEG
-971 IKSVVSSAI
+971 CKSVVSSAI

-1098 LYKLMIDVLTNGVE
+1098 LYTLLIDALTNGVE
-1112 LEFDN
+1112 VEFDN

>member
-25 HKQVADTEKAVSEGC
+25 HKQVSDTEKAVSEGC
-40 DKVKQSSEKAGNS
+40 DKVEQSSEKAGNS
-53 ATKAGKTAEEAGKK
+53 AEKAGKKAEEAGKK
-67 AKKAGEDAGKGGRE
+67 AKKSGEDAGKGGEE

-89 AEFGKKIEKA
+89 VEFGKKVEKA

-115 AVGKVGK
+115 TVGKVGK

-259 ELASSMGIVIPTA
+259 ELASSMGKVIPTA

-365 AGKAAMALLNDS
+365 AGKAAVALLNDS

-409 AKALNR
+409 AKAFNR

-503 AIAGINAPVVTIVA
+503 AIAGINAPVVAIVA

-548 DKISSFVDNVKERFA
+548 DKISSFVDNVKERFS
-563 GLNISFADI
+563 GLNISFEDI
-572 VSALKAIW
+572 VSTLKAIW

-646 TDVLESL
+646 TDVLEAL
-653 KGVLDTFLGWFGTD
+653 KGVIDTFLGWFGTD
-667 LDTAWADI
+667 LDTVWSEI
-675 TATVESVWNGIT
+675 TSTVESVWNGIV
-687 DFFTSVWEGIKNVFE
+687 DFFASVW
-702 TVVNGISDFLT
+702 NGIT
-713 SAWESITSSIQN
+713 SAASS
-725 VWDGIVNTVSA
+725 A
-736 VWETIKNVVQVGIMF
+736 WETIKNVITVAIMLI
-751 VGEIISAAIQ
+751 GEIISAAVQ
-761 IITIPWM
+761 IISLPWR

-775 EYITAAWE
+775 EYIIAAWE
-783 FIKNAVSTAL
+783 TIKNVISSAL
-793 ESISNTISDIW
+793 NTISSVISAGW
-804 NAIVGFISPILETLK
+804 NAI
-819 NVFVTIW
+819 
-826 QAIETE
+826 
-832 VANSINRMVS
+832 
-842 IITTVW
+842 
-848 SAVSG
+848 SAVVSPVIDTIINIVSSG
-853 TISAILSVIAS
+853 WNLIS
-864 IFSTVWN
+864 
-871 GITSVVS
+871 SVVS
-878 SVLSTIQSVVSSV
+878 NVAQGIL
-891 LSAMRG
+891 G
-897 VVSSVLNAILS
+897 VVSSVW
-908 TVKSIMNSIK
+908 NSI
-918 STMTSVWNGIKSVVS
+918 SGVVS
-933 SAINGIKSVISSGL
+933 SVMGTISSVMSSGWNAAKGVVTSAISGIRSVISSGL
-947 HVAGSVVSSVLSG
+947 HSASSVVSSVLSG
-960 IKSKFSSVWNG
+960 IKSRFSNIWNG
-971 IKSVVSSAI
+971 CKSVVSSAI

-1098 LYKLMIDVLTNGVE
+1098 LYTLLIDALTNGVE
-1112 LEFDN
+1112 VEFDN